1 MESTFAMASFG
12 SPWQLI
18 IIALLIILIFG
29 TKKLR
34 SLGSDLGESL
44 KGFKKAMSDDEAAK
58 AKAKA
63 EQEKQDADF
72 ATKNITEQQAAEKK
86 DSPVESKNKEQG

>member
-44 KGFKKAMSDDEAAK
+44 KGFKKAMSDDE
-58 AKAKA
+58 KAKA

-72 ATKNITEQQAAEKK
+72 APKNITEQQAAEKK
-86 DSPVESKNKEQG
+86 ESPVESKNKEQG

>member
-1 MESTFAMASFG
+1 MESTFAMAAFG

-44 KGFKKAMSDDEAAK
+44 KGFKKAMSDDE
-58 AKAKA
+58 KAKA

-72 ATKNITEQQAAEKK
+72 APKNITEQQAAEKK
-86 DSPVESKNKEQG
+86 ESPVESKNKEQG

>member
-44 KGFKKAMSDDEAAK
+44 KGFKKAMSDDE
-58 AKAKA
+58 KAKA

-86 DSPVESKNKEQG
+86 ESPVESKNKEQG

>member
-1 MESTFAMASFG
+1 MESTIVTAAFG

-58 AKAKA
+58 ATKE

>member
-1 MESTFAMASFG
+1 MESTIATAAFG

-58 AKAKA
+58 AAKE

-72 ATKNITEQQAAEKK
+72 ATKNITEQQATEKK

>member
-58 AKAKA
+58 A

>member
-58 AKAKA
+58 AKA

-72 ATKNITEQQAAEKK
+72 ATKNITEQQAAAEKK

>member
-1 MESTFAMASFG
+1 MESTIAMAAFG

-44 KGFKKAMSDDEAAK
+44 KGFKKAMSDDEK
-58 AKAKA
+58 AKV

-86 DSPVESKNKEQG
+86 ESPVESKNKEQG

>member
-1 MESTFAMASFG
+1 MESTIAMAAFG

-44 KGFKKAMSDDEAAK
+44 KGFKKAMSDDE
-58 AKAKA
+58 KAKA

-86 DSPVESKNKEQG
+86 ESPVESKNKEQG

>member
-1 MESTFAMASFG
+1 MESTIAMAAFG

-44 KGFKKAMSDDEAAK
+44 KGFKKAMSDDEK
-58 AKAKA
+58 AKV
-63 EQEKQDADF
+63 EQDKQDADF
-72 ATKNITEQQAAEKK
+72 ATKNITEQQASVKK
-86 DSPVESKNKEQG
+86 ESPVESKNKEQG

>member
-1 MESTFAMASFG
+1 MESTFAMAAFG

-44 KGFKKAMSDDEAAK
+44 KGFKSNE
-58 AKAKA
+58 
-63 EQEKQDADF
+63 
-72 ATKNITEQQAAEKK
+72 
-86 DSPVESKNKEQG
+86 

>member
-1 MESTFAMASFG
+1 MESTISMAAFG

-44 KGFKKAMSDDEAAK
+44 KGFKKAMNDDEAAK
-58 AKAKA
+58 AAKE

-72 ATKNITEQQAAEKK
+72 APKNITEQQAAEKK

>member
-1 MESTFAMASFG
+1 MESTIATAAFG

-44 KGFKKAMSDDEAAK
+44 KGFKKR
-58 AKAKA
+58 
-63 EQEKQDADF
+63 
-72 ATKNITEQQAAEKK
+72 
-86 DSPVESKNKEQG
+86 

>member
-1 MESTFAMASFG
+1 MESTIAMAAFG

-44 KGFKKAMSDDEAAK
+44 KGFKKAMNDDE
-58 AKAKA
+58 KAKA

-72 ATKNITEQQAAEKK
+72 APKNITEQQAAEKK
-86 DSPVESKNKEQG
+86 ESPVESKNKEQG

>member
-1 MESTFAMASFG
+1 MESTIVMASFG

-18 IIALLIILIFG
+18 IIALLVILIFG

-44 KGFKKAMSDDEAAK
+44 KGFKKAIGDEDATK
-58 AKAKA
+58 ADKS
-63 EQEKQDADF
+63 EQTSTDADF
-72 ATKNITEQQAAEKK
+72 ATKNIAEQKSAEKAE
-86 DSPVESKNKEQG
+86 SPVESKNKEQG

>member
-1 MESTFAMASFG
+1 MESTIATAAFG

-44 KGFKKAMSDDEAAK
+44 KGFKKAMNDDEAAK
-58 AKAKA
+58 AAK
-63 EQEKQDADF
+63 EEKQDADF
-72 ATKNITEQQAAEKK
+72 ATKNITEQQATEKK

>member
-1 MESTFAMASFG
+1 MESTIAMAAFG

-44 KGFKKAMSDDEAAK
+44 KGFKKAMNDDEAAK
-58 AKAKA
+58 SAKE
-63 EQEKQDADF
+63 EQEKKDADF
-72 ATKNITEQQAAEKK
+72 ATKNITEQQASEKK
-86 DSPVESKNKEQG
+86 ESPAESKNKEQG

>member
-58 AKAKA
+58 AKA
-63 EQEKQDADF
+63 EQEKQDSDF

>member
-1 MESTFAMASFG
+1 MESTIAMAAFG

-18 IIALLIILIFG
+18 IIALLVILIFG

-44 KGFKKAMSDDEAAK
+44 KGFKKAINDEDTNK
-58 AKAKA
+58 ADKS
-63 EQEKQDADF
+63 EQTNDADF
-72 ATKNITEQQAAEKK
+72 ETKNIAQQKTADKA
-86 DSPVESKNKEQG
+86 DSSVESKNKQ

>member
-1 MESTFAMASFG
+1 MESTIAMAAFG

-44 KGFKKAMSDDEAAK
+44 KGFKKAMSDDE
-58 AKAKA
+58 KAKA

-72 ATKNITEQQAAEKK
+72 APKNITEQQAAEKK
-86 DSPVESKNKEQG
+86 ESPVESKNKEQG

>member
-1 MESTFAMASFG
+1 MESTIAMAAFG

-44 KGFKKAMSDDEAAK
+44 KGFKKAMNDDE
-58 AKAKA
+58 KAKA

-72 ATKNITEQQAAEKK
+72 APKNITEQQAAEKK
-86 DSPVESKNKEQG
+86 ESPVESKNK

>member
-1 MESTFAMASFG
+1 MESTIAMAAFG

-18 IIALLIILIFG
+18 IIALLIVLIFG

-44 KGFKKAMSDDEAAK
+44 KGFKKAMGDDEAAK
-58 AKAKA
+58 AKE

-72 ATKNITEQQAAEKK
+72 ATKNITEQQTTEKK

>member
-1 MESTFAMASFG
+1 MESTIAMAAFG

-44 KGFKKAMSDDEAAK
+44 KGFKKAMNDDEAAK
-58 AKAKA
+58 SAKE

>member
-1 MESTFAMASFG
+1 MESTIAMAAFG

-44 KGFKKAMSDDEAAK
+44 KGFKKAMSDDEK
-58 AKAKA
+58 AKV

-72 ATKNITEQQAAEKK
+72 ATKNITEQQATEKK
-86 DSPVESKNKEQG
+86 ESPVESKNKEQG

>member
-1 MESTFAMASFG
+1 MESTIATAAFG

-44 KGFKKAMSDDEAAK
+44 KGFKKAMNDDEAAK
-58 AKAKA
+58 SAKE

-72 ATKNITEQQAAEKK
+72 STKNITEQQATEKK

>member
-1 MESTFAMASFG
+1 MESTIAMAAFG

-44 KGFKKAMSDDEAAK
+44 KGFKKAMSDDEK
-58 AKAKA
+58 SKA

-86 DSPVESKNKEQG
+86 ESPVESKNKEQG

>member
-1 MESTFAMASFG
+1 MESTIAMAAFG

-44 KGFKKAMSDDEAAK
+44 KGFKKAMNDDEAAK
-58 AKAKA
+58 SAKE
-63 EQEKQDADF
+63 EQEKKDADF
-72 ATKNITEQQAAEKK
+72 ATKNITEQQASEKK
-86 DSPVESKNKEQG
+86 ESPVESKNKEQG

>member
-1 MESTFAMASFG
+1 MESTFAMAAFG

-44 KGFKKAMSDDEAAK
+44 KGFKKAMNDDE
-58 AKAKA
+58 KAKA

-72 ATKNITEQQAAEKK
+72 APKNITEQQAAEKK
-86 DSPVESKNKEQG
+86 ESPVESKNKEQG

>member
-1 MESTFAMASFG
+1 MESTIAMAAFG

-44 KGFKKAMSDDEAAK
+44 KGFKKAMGDDEK
-58 AKAKA
+58 AKAD
-63 EQEKQDADF
+63 QDKQDADF
-72 ATKNITEQQAAEKK
+72 ATKNITEQQASEKK

>member
-1 MESTFAMASFG
+1 MESTIAMAAFG

-44 KGFKKAMSDDEAAK
+44 KGFKKAMSDDEK
-58 AKAKA
+58 AKLSKIS
-63 EQEKQDADF
+63 KMP
-72 ATKNITEQQAAEKK
+72 TLRLRTLLNNRLLKK
-86 DSPVESKNKEQG
+86 RKPS